1 MDNTEIARIKP
12 IQDELAAIHLSD
24 LDIIATLGVGG
35 FGRVELVRNRS
46 WLYSLKMIGSTFEK
60 SAQEKLIFVYHM
72 EINVWIT

>member
-12 IQDELAAIHLSD
+12 IQDELAAIHLND

-46 WLYSLKMIGSTFEK
+46 
-60 SAQEKLIFVYHM
+60 
-72 EINVWIT
+72 